1 MWRRIGHIAACEL
14 RLMARE
20 PAWPIAFTLMP
31 LGLITV
37 LNGAFS
43 TWLRVRGSLP
53 EATGGELSVGGQ
65 SALFSI
71 MLLSNF
77 GLFLYRD
84 YSTGVWDRT
93 RASLASPAEILT
105 GKLGATWGA
114 HLVQYCVLVL
124 VAQPAFGLPVTDELF
139 AVAALVV
146 CTVTATIALG
156 FAMFSFYSSSN
167 AFEATAMMGAMVLGA
182 LGGAFAP
189 RETLPRWSE
198 PLQPLSPVSWTV
210 DGFRALFVEGKGG
223 AAVLRPCL
231 ALVGFAVVLGV
242 AGLVRFNPAES
253 KAKNR

>member
-1 MWRRIGHIAACEL
+1 MWRRVGRIAATEV

-37 LNGAFS
+37 LNGAFAK
-43 TWLRVRGSLP
+43 WLVVKVGMP
-53 EATGGELSVGGQ
+53 AATGAELSVGGQ

-93 RASLASPAEILT
+93 RASLASPAEILV
-105 GKLGATWGA
+105 GKLGATWAA
-114 HLVQYCVLVL
+114 HLVQYSGLVL
-124 VAQPAFGLPVTDELF
+124 IAQVAFDLPVTDRLTE
-139 AVAALVV
+139 VSALVL

-156 FAMFSFYSSSN
+156 FAMFAFYNSSN

-189 RETLPRWSE
+189 REALPDWSR

-210 DGFRALFVEGKGG
+210 DGFRALFVDGEGMGAVVRPCLVLLG
-223 AAVLRPCL
+223 FAAVLT
-231 ALVGFAVVLGV
+231 V
-242 AGLVRFNPAES
+242 AGLIRFNPDES

>member
-1 MWRRIGHIAACEL
+1 MLRRIMMIGRCEL
-14 RLMARE
+14 RLMTRE

-43 TWLRVRGSLP
+43 KWLRSRGILP
-53 EATGGELSVGGQ
+53 NATGAELSVGGQ
-65 SALFSI
+65 TALFSI
-71 MLLSNF
+71 MLLANF

-93 RASLASPAEILT
+93 RGSLASPFEILA
-105 GKLGATWGA
+105 GKLGATWLA
-114 HLVQYCVLVL
+114 HLIQYMVLVL
-124 VAQPAFGLPVTDELF
+124 LAQAVFGLPVTGHF
-139 AVAALVV
+139 VAVTAIVV

-156 FAMFSFYSSSN
+156 FAMFSWYRSSN

-189 RETLPRWSE
+189 RELLPKWSRVI
-198 PLQPLSPVSWTV
+198 QPLSPVTWTV
-210 DGFRALFVEGKGG
+210 TGFRKLFVEG
-223 AAVLRPCL
+223 AATSAVVRPCL
-231 ALVGFAVVLGV
+231 VLCGFTVLFAVV
-242 AGLVRFNPAES
+242 GLVRFDPTET